1 MQALIKAAAVG
12 TRIMCIIIGS
22 VTTLLFA
29 LLALGAATFPQGKPF
44 IPAWEITS
52 SIIGVGILLASGY
65 IMFAIGWQARF
76 FDVRY
81 RAINFILLLLPLSL
95 ALVLVMPNKLISV
108 PSSAAVILALFTA
121 WLLLLCTKP
130 GTINEVEHADNA
142 P

>member
-1 MQALIKAAAVG
+1 M
-12 TRIMCIIIGS
+12 
-22 VTTLLFA
+22 FA
-29 LLALGAATFPQGKPF
+29 LLALGAATFPQGEPF

-76 FDVRY
+76 FGVRY

-95 ALVLVMPNKLISV
+95 ALVMPNKLISV